1 MPTGKTMTTLRKTF
15 ESLLANQ
22 TKSRKKPAHREHDIQ
37 SACVYYFRVQY
48 PQYKLNLF
56 AVPNGGR
63 RDKVSGALLKE
74 EGVIPGVSDL
84 ILLMPKGGYHGLLI
98 EMKTKEGSQSLTQKQ
113 WQQHVERFGYKY
125 VVCRSVDD
133 FKREVGAYI
142 NLR

>member
-1 MPTGKTMTTLRKTF
+1 MTTLRKTF
-15 ESLLANQ
+15 ESLLASQ

-37 SACVYYFRVQY
+37 SACVRYFRAQY

-84 ILLMPKGGYHGLLI
+84 VLLLSRRGYHALLI
-98 EMKTKEGSQSLTQKQ
+98 EMKTKDGGQSLTQKQ
-113 WQQHVERFGYKY
+113 WQQHIERFDYKY
-125 VVCRSVDD
+125 MVCRSFDE
-133 FKREVGAYI
+133 FKDTIDWYI
-142 NLR
+142 N